1 MTSPGAGAVTTQNLE
16 AYESER
22 GTALYGAESGLTPL
36 ESALVDEFFPRP
48 PARVLDIGCGAGR
61 TTIGLAGRGYQ
72 VVGIDLS
79 PNLLA
84 LARQRFEALPF
95 HRGDAVSL
103 PYGSSSFDAALFSY
117 NGIDCIYPVQSR
129 IRCVQEVFRVL
140 RPGGSFLL
148 SSHNS
153 IGAVFSGGFFYARG
167 YWNALKN
174 LAAQR
179 GNPHLKTWYL
189 WYPEEE
195 QYLYS
200 APPDRTRRQLESAGF
215 EFRAARGFAN
225 ESRPREIFWRHQHV
239 HFVAV
244 KRGS

>member
-1 MTSPGAGAVTTQNLE
+1 
-16 AYESER
+16 
-22 GTALYGAESGLTPL
+22 
-36 ESALVDEFFPRP
+36 
-48 PARVLDIGCGAGR
+48 VLDIGCGAGR
-61 TTIGLAGRGYQ
+61 TTIGLEERGYQ

-84 LARQRFEALPF
+84 LAHRRFEALPF

-103 PYGSSSFDAALFSY
+103 PYRSSSFDATLFSY
-117 NGIDCIYPVQSR
+117 NGIDCIYPVPSR
-129 IRCVQEVFRVL
+129 IRCMREVHRVL
-140 RPGGSFLL
+140 RPGGPFLL

-167 YWNALKN
+167 YWNALKS

-179 GNPHLKTWYL
+179 GNPHLTGWYL

-200 APPDRTRRQLESAGF
+200 APPDRTRTQLKSAGF
-215 EFRAARGFAN
+215 EFRAARGFRN
-225 ESRPREIFWRHQHV
+225 ETRPRAIFWRHQHV

-244 KRGS
+244 KPGS